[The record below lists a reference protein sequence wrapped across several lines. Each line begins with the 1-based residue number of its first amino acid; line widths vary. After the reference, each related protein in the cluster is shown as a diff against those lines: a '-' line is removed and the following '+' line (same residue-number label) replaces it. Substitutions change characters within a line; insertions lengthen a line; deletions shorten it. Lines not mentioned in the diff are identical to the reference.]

1 MTDANQATYV
11 LPPLIVVFV
20 GLALMAVVLSW
31 APATRS
37 RSYFVGMLAG
47 LVFWGLFVL
56 GMRLSEDPVAA
67 LSWNRWTPV
76 TVYLMFLFFYL
87 FAREYTHVRG
97 QGRFL
102 VACYLILALSLVA
115 APLGLLVAGLR
126 VEPYGYAP
134 VLGVLALPLGAAGLV
149 VFVAA
154 VSTLVRRYRVTS
166 SEEERNR
173 LLYLISAAFFPLVG
187 ALLDISTNL
196 PPTGI
201 WGNLIFCIICSVALL
216 EYRLLDIP
224 QVARRTLTYLVL
236 GVMVAVPYVLTLLAL
251 QRVFGSRLQGFW
263 SYLFTVL
270 FLALFLRPLYSA
282 AQDLVDRVF
291 YRDRYDALRALEQFG
306 REAQHEVDLD
316 VLCCHL
322 TSMVT
327 SALHSTRTCLF
338 LPAEGTGDLQLA
350 SCDGVEPLPREG
362 WFSRRGA
369 LVRWM
374 LEHPQI
380 LAHRMLDIEP
390 QLQSL
395 SLKERRTLE
404 SIGAHVLVPVTSA
417 KGLLSGLLIL
427 GEKRSER
434 AYSGEDRRLL
444 EALGRQMAIS
454 LDNAR
459 LFNDAV
465 GARRHLERWLDG
477 MDDSVI
483 IVDQNRTIRFLN
495 RSAKQHLGVS
505 LGDPCWATLGE
516 EVRCDKCALLDAW
529 SGETGSLRLSR
540 KIGEREY
547 EVIAAALQ
555 DPDGERSLISV
566 LRDVTEQKLVEEELR
581 SSREQLREL
590 ALHQESVRE
599 DERTGIARELHDELG
614 QLLTALKMDLSWLKH
629 HLSGLTADRAQEK
642 LSEMVALAETS
653 IVAVQR
659 MSSQLRPGVL
669 DDLGLAAALE
679 WLARDFQQRSG
690 IQCSLQ
696 VDETIHS
703 DGHHA
708 TVLFRICQES
718 LTNVARHSHASA
730 VSVNLS
736 RRGASAVLSVA
747 DNGRGITAEEME
759 HPRSFGVI
767 GMRERARA
775 LGGSVILRGAPGE
788 GTRVEVELP
797 LDETSSPSEDQPE
810 GGRRVRMTGP

>member
-1 MTDANQATYV
+1 MTDANDATYA
-11 LPPLIVVFV
+11 LPPLIVVLV
-20 GLALMAVVLSW
+20 GLALVAVVFSW

-37 RSYFVGMLAG
+37 RSYFVGTLAG
-47 LVFWGLFVL
+47 LIFWGLFVL
-56 GMRLSEDPVAA
+56 GMRLSDTPGAA
-67 LSWNRWTPV
+67 LNWNRWTPV

-87 FAREYTHVRG
+87 FARDYTHMRG
-97 QGRFL
+97 HGRFVMACFL
-102 VACYLILALSLVA
+102 VLALSLVA
-115 APLGLLVAGLR
+115 APLGLLVEDIR
-126 VEPYGYAP
+126 IEPYGYAP
-134 VLGVLALPLGAAGLV
+134 ELGVLAVPLGAAGLV
-149 VFVAA
+149 VFAAA
-154 VSTLVRRYRVTS
+154 VSTLVRRYRVST
-166 SEEERNR
+166 SEEERTR
-173 LLYLISAAFFPLVG
+173 LAYLIAASFFPLIG

-196 PPTGI
+196 PPVGI
-201 WGNLIFCIICSVALL
+201 WGNLVFCVVCSVALL

-236 GVMVAVPYVLTLLAL
+236 GFMVAVPYVLTLLAL
-251 QRVFGSRLQGFW
+251 QRIFGSRLESFW

-282 AQDLVDRVF
+282 AQGLVDRVF

-322 TSMVT
+322 TSLVT
-327 SALHSTRTCLF
+327 SALHATRTCLF
-338 LPAEGTGDLQLA
+338 LPTEGSGGLRLV
-350 SCDGVEPLPREG
+350 SCDGLEPLPRAG
-362 WFSRRGA
+362 LFSRRGA

-395 SLKERRTLE
+395 SLKERQALE
-404 SIGAHVLVPVTSA
+404 SMGAHMLVPVTSS

-465 GARRHLERWLDG
+465 RARRHLEQWLDG

-505 LGDPCWATLGE
+505 LGDPCWAALGE
-516 EVRCDKCALLDAW
+516 DVQCHRCALLDAW
-529 SGETGSLRLSR
+529 SEEMGSVRLSR
-540 KIGEREY
+540 RIGDREY

-555 DPDGERSLISV
+555 DPDGDRSLISV

-581 SSREQLREL
+581 RSREQLRDL
-590 ALHQESVRE
+590 AAHQESVRE

-614 QLLTALKMDLSWLKH
+614 QLLTALKMDLTWLGR
-629 HLSGLTADRAQEK
+629 HLSGVPLDQAQQK
-642 LSEMVALAETS
+642 LAEMVTLTETS
-653 IVAVQR
+653 VSAVQR

-690 IQCSLQ
+690 IRCALQ
-696 VDETIHS
+696 IDETIHS
-703 DGHHA
+703 DDHHA

-718 LTNVARHSHASA
+718 LTNVARHAHASA
-730 VSVNLS
+730 VDVTLS
-736 RRGASAVLSVA
+736 RRSRCAVLTIS
-747 DNGRGITAEEME
+747 DNGRGITVDEME

-775 LGGSVILRGAPGE
+775 LGGSVTLRGAQGE
-788 GTRVEVELP
+788 GTTVEVELP
-797 LDETSSPSEDQPE
+797 LDQSIAPTEGRPGDRPS
-810 GGRRVRMTGP
+810 GRTTGQ